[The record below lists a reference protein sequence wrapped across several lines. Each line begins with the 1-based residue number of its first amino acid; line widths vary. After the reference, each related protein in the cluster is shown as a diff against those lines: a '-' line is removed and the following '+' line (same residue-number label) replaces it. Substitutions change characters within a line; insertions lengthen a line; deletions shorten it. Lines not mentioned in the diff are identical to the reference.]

1 MWEMEGDGGGWRGE
15 GRSKQER
22 KYCAFKG
29 MFVREH
35 ACIQTTNK
43 TARTHARTHAPPN
56 AKLSSAP
63 GPIQHPFFNLFFGPH
78 LHPPRPLLPFHP
90 SPIRDA
96 APQRD
101 QVVRCTGA
109 SGVGGHVVPPSFPSF
124 LVASVPRGLGGA
136 RLRLS
141 FRARRTH
148 NNGEGARVLATLVYG
163 AGRLC
168 CRVPSLFATPY
179 DVG

>member
-1 MWEMEGDGGGWRGE
+1 MHTDYKQDGR
-15 GRSKQER
+15 
-22 KYCAFKG
+22 
-29 MFVREH
+29 H
-35 ACIQTTNK
+35 
-43 TARTHARTHAPPN
+43 ARTHARAAHGKTVER
-56 AKLSSAP
+56 P
-63 GPIQHPFFNLFFGPH
+63 GP
-78 LHPPRPLLPFHP
+78 RPTLLTSICFLGLISILPFHP